1 MLIFNVALFNKI
13 FIPGF
18 HEIAPNK
25 WIDND
30 IHAFHDSF
38 AYLLYAINFTKWDIS
53 CILRCSYNN
62 YCSSRCA
69 RDVFRSCLSNFI
81 KPINVA

>member
-69 RDVFRSCLSNFI
+69 LCGCVPIMFI
-81 KPINVA
+81 KLY